1 VVPAAGYLV
10 GRYGLYC
17 VAGCLCRDHR
27 PGHSVFRYAATHGRS
42 RNRDNAHAARPM
54 IGTATS
60 CWHCGE
66 PNPSVSPLHTMVGGV
81 ARPVCCAGC
90 RAAAEW
96 IDQLGLADYYRL
108 RTSPAPRLIEA
119 ENYASSAS
127 VWARP
132 ELARHV
138 VRDLDQTRREAM
150 VLIEGLRCAACVW
163 LIERALGTLPGII
176 SVQVNSVAA
185 RARIVWDGSRC
196 SLPRILEVLARSGYR
211 PSPLDAGAL
220 DDARKRESRAAL
232 KRLLVAGFGA
242 MQAMMYA
249 TALYVGALDD
259 RGTSTRDLFR
269 WLGLLVATPVV
280 FYSARPFFLGATR
293 SLAADRISMDVPVA
307 LAISLIYTASLV
319 ETVLG
324 GAEVYFESVSMF
336 VFLLLLGRYLEM
348 RARHYTGDL
357 SDALARRSPMI
368 ADRLR
373 ADGSVERIAAVEL
386 LPGDR
391 VHLAEGSVVPADGV
405 LGTLQCEVDESLL
418 SGESAPIAKKRGDA
432 LVAGSVLT
440 EGPAE
445 LLVESVGASTILA
458 GIVALV
464 TRAATD
470 RPRLARAGERTAARF
485 GLRVIILAGL
495 TYGGWA
501 YFDAQ
506 RAFAATLAVLVVSC
520 PCAFAL
526 AIPTALTRA
535 LAVLARRGVLV
546 VKPDAIENLTVATH
560 VIFDKTGTLTDP
572 HLALES
578 VQILQGEDKER
589 PLVMAAALARGS
601 RHPVALAISAAL
613 CNAPRCHVDE
623 LHAVAGEGL
632 EGRIN
637 GSRLRLGH
645 GAFALPGASD
655 ADDLVVLA
663 DETHVI
669 ATFRVSDRL
678 RPGARAV
685 IDALKADGLT
695 VEIISGDAAG
705 KVGDIAARLGID
717 SWRARQRP
725 ADKLARLIELRAGG
739 ARVIVVGDGIN
750 DAPLLAG
757 ADVSVALASGAHLAQ
772 IVSDVVLVGEHL
784 GALGEAS
791 AVARKTMA
799 VLRQNHRWALTYN
812 LVLVPLAAFG
822 FVPPW
827 LAALGMSS
835 SSLVVVLNALRI
847 RPPNRAR
854 SQGDPIARSW
864 AHA

>member
-1 VVPAAGYLV
+1 MTMTP
-10 GRYGLYC
+10 
-17 VAGCLCRDHR
+17 
-27 PGHSVFRYAATHGRS
+27 S
-42 RNRDNAHAARPM
+42 R
-54 IGTATS
+54 
-60 CWHCGE
+60 CWHCDE
-66 PNPSVSPLHTMVGGV
+66 PNPSAASLHAMVGGV
-81 ARPVCCAGC
+81 ARFVCCLGC

-108 RTSPAPRLIEA
+108 RTAPAPRAIEGG
-119 ENYASSAS
+119 EYASGIS
-127 VWARP
+127 VWERP

-138 VRDLDQTRREAM
+138 VRDLDHTRREAM
-150 VLIEGLRCAACVW
+150 VSIEGLRCAACVW

-176 SVQVNSVAA
+176 SVQVNPVAA
-185 RARIVWDGSRC
+185 RARIVWNGAQC
-196 SLPRILEVLARSGYR
+196 SLPRIFEVLARSGYR
-211 PSPLDAGAL
+211 PSPLDACAL

-249 TALYVGALDD
+249 AALYTGALDES
-259 RGTSTRDLFR
+259 GTSTRDLFR

-280 FYSARPFFLGATR
+280 FYSARPFFLGAAR
-293 SLAADRISMDVPVA
+293 SLVAHRISMDVPVA
-307 LAISLIYTASLV
+307 LAISLIYVASLA

-373 ADGSVERIAAVEL
+373 ADGSVERIAALEL

-391 VHLAEGSVVPADGV
+391 IHLAEGSVVPADGV
-405 LGTLQCEVDESLL
+405 LTTLQCSVDESLL
-418 SGESAPIAKKRGDA
+418 SGESAPIVKQRGDA

-440 EGPAE
+440 EGPAQ
-445 LLVESVGASTILA
+445 LLVETVGAKTVLA

-464 TRAATD
+464 TRAATE
-470 RPRLARAGERTAARF
+470 RPRLAQAGERTAARF
-485 GLRVIILAGL
+485 GLRIIVLATL
-495 TYGGWA
+495 TYAGWA
-501 YFDAQ
+501 WFDAQ

-578 VQILQGEDKER
+578 VEILKGEDKSR
-589 PLVMAAALARGS
+589 ALTMAAALARGS
-601 RHPVALAISAAL
+601 RHPVAVALSAAL
-613 CNAPRCHVDE
+613 CNAPPCHVDE
-623 LHAVAGEGL
+623 LRAVAGGGL
-632 EGRIN
+632 EGRI
-637 GSRLRLGH
+637 GGRRLRLGH
-645 GAFALPGASD
+645 ESFALPGATD

-678 RPGARAV
+678 RPGAGSL
-685 IDALKADGLT
+685 IDALKIDGLT
-695 VEIISGDAAG
+695 IEIISGDATS
-705 KVGDIAARLGID
+705 KVGDVAARLGID

-725 ADKLARLIELRAGG
+725 ADKLARLVELRAGG

-757 ADVSVALASGAHLAQ
+757 ADVSVALASGADLAQ
-772 IVSDVVLVGEHL
+772 IVSDIVLVGEHL
-784 GALGEAS
+784 GALREAC
-791 AVARKTMA
+791 AVARKTMI
-799 VLRQNHRWALTYN
+799 VLRQNHRWALIYN
-812 LVLVPLAAFG
+812 LALVPLAAFG

-847 RPPNRAR
+847 GSTSRAR
-854 SQGDPIARSW
+854 LHADPIARSLV
-864 AHA
+864 HA